1 LENVVGVVWHFSDT
15 SGKLVVAH
23 AGQIVYDLVGF
34 QMVKFTPNS
43 GGEWAA
49 VICTALGG
57 NPA

>member
-1 LENVVGVVWHFSDT
+1 VVGVVWHFSDT